1 MHDCSDTVPLTITN
15 PATGCNPDAL
25 SDGLRGADARPAAG
39 GYGILLN
46 DPASTDV
53 DVHKLLTRSAG
64 VVLPRISAVPHIC
77 KHRRTR
83 WRAHKTLDILICAW
97 TQIDTHAHPQ
107 HILSCLPSTAC
118 WMGEKCPSEPPR
130 HCATH
135 KMLLLATVLVS
146 ASPSR
151 SHVLKFECY

>member
-15 PATGCNPDAL
+15 PATGCSPDAVL
-25 SDGLRGADARPAAG
+25 DGLRGADALPCSC

-46 DPASTDV
+46 DRTSTNV
-53 DVHKLLTRSAG
+53 DVHEVLIHSAG

-83 WRAHKTLDILICAW
+83 WRAHYTLDILICAW

-107 HILSCLPSTAC
+107 HTLSCLPSIAC
-118 WMGEKCPSEPPR
+118 CMGAKCPPEPPH

-135 KMLLLATVLVS
+135 EVLLLATVIVS
-146 ASPSR
+146 ANPQGAT
-151 SHVLKFECY
+151 F